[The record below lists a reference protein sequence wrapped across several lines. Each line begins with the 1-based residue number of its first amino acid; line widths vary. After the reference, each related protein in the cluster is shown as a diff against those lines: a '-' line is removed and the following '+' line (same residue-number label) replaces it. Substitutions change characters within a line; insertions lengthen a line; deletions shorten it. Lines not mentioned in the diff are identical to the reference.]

1 MKIYFRLLS
10 FAKPLEKY
18 AIPYFFFTLIYAIF
32 HALTFVLLMPI
43 LNTLFVPSSAVE
55 KITEMPPFEL
65 KMEFLN
71 KFINYK
77 LYTHFG
83 ENYDLIS
90 VLALFAGVLIC
101 FSFIS
106 NLFRYLGQLTI
117 EDLKIKTLY
126 RLRNSVYNNVMDLH
140 VGFFSNERKGDI
152 MAKITSD
159 VGIVQFCVTNTLQ
172 VACRE
177 PFIIISFLITLV
189 AISWE
194 LTIFAVIAL
203 PIISLTIGR
212 IVKKLRAPAKEAQ
225 ENFGVMIGVL
235 DESLSGIKII
245 KAYNATG
252 FIKDKFDAVNLK
264 FSKLSR
270 FMARRQQLASPTSE
284 FLGITSAA
292 ILLLYGGKL
301 VLAGDLSGAQFV
313 TYLAIFTQ
321 ITRPIRALSDA
332 FANITQGIAS
342 GERVLD
348 LLDTKN
354 EIQEAENP
362 IEFDDFKESI
372 EFKNVK
378 FAYETR
384 EVIKGINFSVKRGQ
398 TVALVGT
405 SGGGKST
412 ISDLIPR
419 FYDVTDG
426 EILIDGINIKEYKIE
441 SLRAKIG
448 VVSQDTVLFNDTIEN
463 NLKLGKLDATE
474 KEIETA
480 TKIAN
485 AHNFIIEG
493 DMGYKTNIGDRG
505 MKLSGGQRQ
514 RLSIARAVLKNPT
527 ILILDEATSA
537 LDTESEK
544 QVQQALDS
552 LLIGRTSVVIA
563 HRLSTIYNADKIIVV
578 DKGIIAEEGTHEQ
591 LINKNGVYKRLI
603 EMQKF
608 A

>member
-18 AIPYFFFTLIYAIF
+18 AIPYFFFTLFYAVF
-32 HALTFVLLMPI
+32 NVCNFVLLMPI
-43 LNTLFVPSSAVE
+43 LTILFIPDSAV
-55 KITEMPPFEL
+55 KLVTEMPEFAFN
-65 KMEFLN
+65 MEFLEN
-71 KFINYK
+71 YINYK
-77 LYTHFG
+77 LYTHLG
-83 ENYDLIS
+83 TDYDLIS
-90 VLALFAGVLIC
+90 VLALFAGILVVTAFL
-101 FSFIS
+101 S

-117 EDLKIKTLY
+117 ENLKIKTLY
-126 RLRNSVYNNVMDLH
+126 RLRNSVYNNVMNLN

-152 MAKITSD
+152 MSKITSD
-159 VGIVQFCVTNTLQ
+159 VGVVQFCVTNTLQ

-177 PFIIISFLITLV
+177 PFLIISYLTALLV
-189 AISWE
+189 ISWE
-194 LTIFAVIAL
+194 LTIFAVITL
-203 PIISLTIGR
+203 PIISLVIGS

-225 ENFGVMIGVL
+225 ENFGVMTGVL
-235 DESLSGIKII
+235 DESLSGVKII
-245 KAYNATG
+245 KAYNATD
-252 FIKDKFDAVNLK
+252 FIKDKFDKVNLK
-264 FSKLSR
+264 FSSISKM
-270 FMARRQQLASPTSE
+270 MARRQQLASPASE

-301 VLAGDLSGAQFV
+301 VLASQITGAEFV
-313 TYLAIFTQ
+313 SYLTIFTQ
-321 ITRPIRALSDA
+321 ITRPIRSLSDA
-332 FANITQGIAS
+332 FANINQGIAS
-342 GERVLD
+342 GERVLG
-348 LLDTKN
+348 LLDTESTIK
-354 EIQEAENP
+354 EVENP
-362 IEFDDFKESI
+362 IEFDQFKEAI

-378 FAYETR
+378 FAYDNK
-384 EVIKGINFSVKRGQ
+384 EVIHGINFKVNRGE

-419 FYDVTDG
+419 FYDVSEG
-426 EILIDGINIKEYKIE
+426 EILIDGVNIKEYKID
-441 SLRAKIG
+441 SLRDKIG

-463 NLKLGKLDATE
+463 NIKLGKLDATQE
-474 KEIETA
+474 ELESA

-485 AHNFIIEG
+485 AHNFIMDGEL
-493 DMGYKTNIGDRG
+493 GYEANIGDRG

-537 LDTESEK
+537 LDAESEK

-552 LLIGRTSVVIA
+552 LLVGRTSVVIA
-563 HRLSTIYNADKIIVV
+563 HRLSTIYNADKIIVI
-578 DKGIIAEEGTHEQ
+578 DKGMIVEEGTHQ
-591 LINKNGVYKRLI
+591 KLINQDGVYKRLI

>member
-18 AIPYFFFTLIYAIF
+18 AIPYFFFTLFYAVF
-32 HALTFVLLMPI
+32 NVCNFVLLMPI
-43 LNTLFVPSSAVE
+43 LTILFIPDSAV
-55 KITEMPPFEL
+55 KLVTEMPEFAFN
-65 KMEFLN
+65 MEFLEN
-71 KFINYK
+71 YINYK
-77 LYTHFG
+77 LYTHLG
-83 ENYDLIS
+83 TDYDLIS
-90 VLALFAGVLIC
+90 VLALFAGILVVTAFL
-101 FSFIS
+101 S

-117 EDLKIKTLY
+117 ENLKIKTLY
-126 RLRNSVYNNVMDLH
+126 KLRNSVYNNVMNLN

-152 MAKITSD
+152 MSKITSD
-159 VGIVQFCVTNTLQ
+159 VGVVQFCVTNTLQ

-177 PFIIISFLITLV
+177 PFLIISYLTALLV
-189 AISWE
+189 ISWE
-194 LTIFAVIAL
+194 LTIFAVITL
-203 PIISLTIGR
+203 PIISLVIGS

-225 ENFGVMIGVL
+225 ENFGVMTGVL
-235 DESLSGIKII
+235 DESLSGVKII
-245 KAYNATG
+245 KAYNATD
-252 FIKDKFDAVNLK
+252 FIKNKFDKVNLK
-264 FSKLSR
+264 FSSISKM
-270 FMARRQQLASPTSE
+270 MARRQQLASPASE

-301 VLAGDLSGAQFV
+301 VLAGQITGAEFV
-313 TYLAIFTQ
+313 SYLTIFTQ
-321 ITRPIRALSDA
+321 ITRPIRSLSDA
-332 FANITQGIAS
+332 FANINQGIAS
-342 GERVLD
+342 GERVLG
-348 LLDTKN
+348 LLDTESTIK
-354 EIQEAENP
+354 EVENP
-362 IEFDDFKESI
+362 IEFDQFKEAI

-378 FAYETR
+378 FAYDNK
-384 EVIKGINFSVKRGQ
+384 EVIHGINFKVNRGE

-419 FYDVTDG
+419 FYDVSEG
-426 EILIDGINIKEYKIE
+426 EILIDGVNIKEYKID
-441 SLRAKIG
+441 SLRDKIG

-463 NLKLGKLDATE
+463 NIKLGKLDATQE
-474 KEIETA
+474 ELESA

-485 AHNFIIEG
+485 AHNFIMDGEL
-493 DMGYKTNIGDRG
+493 GYEANIGDRG

-537 LDTESEK
+537 LDAESEK

-552 LLIGRTSVVIA
+552 LLVGRTSVVIA
-563 HRLSTIYNADKIIVV
+563 HRLSTIYNADKIIVI
-578 DKGIIAEEGTHEQ
+578 DKGMIVEEGTHQ
-591 LINKNGVYKRLI
+591 KLINQDGVYKRLI